1 MIINETLRVDIK
13 ELEKRIA
20 VDYTGNSEGS
30 AEWGIKGIGYRWAEV
45 IIFNAL

>member
-1 MIINETLRVDIK
+1 MFTPLKGTKDNYRGFMVINETLTVDIK

-30 AEWGIKGIGYRWAEV
+30 AE
-45 IIFNAL
+45 